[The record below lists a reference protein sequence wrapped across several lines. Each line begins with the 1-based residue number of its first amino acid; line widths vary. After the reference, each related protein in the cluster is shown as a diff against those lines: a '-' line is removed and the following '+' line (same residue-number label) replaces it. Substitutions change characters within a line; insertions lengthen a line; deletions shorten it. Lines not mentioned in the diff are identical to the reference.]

1 MTEETERTVN
11 LDKDTRKVKVML
23 DTSPQVIAKDEKIA
37 QLNKKIGEQENLIK
51 AMLVRDRAEF
61 TPSDPKKPPENPENT
76 AILTNEPS
84 YQDEHVLRNI
94 DYENSDIPLDWI
106 RGKNEAE
113 VIEKVEGL
121 AKMGNKDCK
130 NIMSK
135 LTRKIIHDKP
145 IDMTFIGSNIDFMRS
160 PKQINENMAVEEQE
174 RRKKL
179 NERLRQNRF
188 KWRVN

>member
-1 MTEETERTVN
+1 MSEEPKKEIV
-11 LDKDTRKVKVML
+11 VKIDSTPREL
-23 DTSPQVIAKDEKIA
+23 RLQGEYEQKIKEKDE
-37 QLNKKIGEQENLIK
+37 LIK
-51 AMLVRDRAEF
+51 ALLTQDKLEF
-61 TPSDPKKPPENPENT
+61 TPNRPKKAHENPENT

-94 DYENSDIPLDWI
+94 DYENSDIPLEWI

-121 AKMGNKDCK
+121 AKIGNKDCK

-145 IDMTFIGSNIDFMRS
+145 IDMIFIGSNIDFMRS
-160 PKQINENMAVEEQE
+160 PKPINENMGDEEQE

-179 NERLRQNRF
+179 NERFRQNRF
-188 KWRVN
+188 KWSVN